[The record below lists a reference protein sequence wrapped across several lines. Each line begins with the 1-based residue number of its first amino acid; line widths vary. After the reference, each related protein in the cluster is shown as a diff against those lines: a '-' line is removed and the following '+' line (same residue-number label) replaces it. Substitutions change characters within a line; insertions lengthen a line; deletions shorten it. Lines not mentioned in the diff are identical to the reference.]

1 MLYAAD
7 KAAFLVINHWQNGPW
22 LDRFFL
28 TATDFGTAWLALG
41 ACVVML
47 LLHSASPRS
56 FAPLLFGA
64 AVLIAP
70 LALVDLGLKRLIAR
84 PRPPLELGDLA
95 RVVGPRLEM
104 YSFPSGHAFTAAAV
118 LGFLWVVDRRLAWIW
133 LPCTL
138 LVCLSRPYLG
148 VHFPSDVIAGAV
160 LGFSTAY
167 ASARALELGIKR

>member
-7 KAAFLVINHWQNGPW
+7 KAAFLAINHWQNGPW

-47 LLHSASPRS
+47 AATHRQAALR
-56 FAPLLFGA
+56 PLFWG

-148 VHFPSDVIAGAV
+148 VHFPSDVVAGAV
-160 LGFSTAY
+160 LGFAITY
-167 ASARALELGIKR
+167 ASARALDLGIKR